1 MLLFHGCRV
10 LSLAYTECSVV
21 GSTGV
26 APGCDQDEGDV
37 PEEHSREIDELI
49 EDKNFIDGS
58 ERVVEI
64 VDITQ
69 LNTSE
74 VEPIW
79 MRLRPILCKPVR
91 VVPSIVRDKEQH
103 LFAELPALNMEILSI
118 PEILSDPFL
127 IR

>member
-21 GSTGV
+21 GSAGV

-49 EDKNFIDGS
+49 EDKNVIDGS

-64 VDITQ
+64 VDVAQ
-69 LNTSE
+69 LNISE

-91 VVPSIVRDKEQH
+91 VVPSIVRDKEQN